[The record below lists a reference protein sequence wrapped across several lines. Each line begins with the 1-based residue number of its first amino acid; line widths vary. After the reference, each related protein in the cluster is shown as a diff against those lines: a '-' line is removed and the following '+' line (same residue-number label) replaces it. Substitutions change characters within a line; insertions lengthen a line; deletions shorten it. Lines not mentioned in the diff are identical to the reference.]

1 MDVRTTKEGKHV
13 EVLSLRHGNPAYH
26 SGGDFFRNSGM
37 AALLILKDWGS
48 GDARQEIFGDEEA
61 AKEILDEIL
70 EERHRYLFGK

>member
-1 MDVRTTKEGKHV
+1 MDVRTTRSGKKV

-37 AALLILKDWGS
+37 DGILILKDWGS

-61 AKEILDEIL
+61 AKEILDDIL
-70 EERHRYLFGK
+70 EARRKWLLG